1 MWVCFKCDSCYVV
14 GMDTPVNRFTI
25 TDAAKRFNVSRA
37 TLLRRAKAETLK
49 RNNDG
54 TFDINVLIDAGYM
67 KRDSDVSNTPHDAH
81 ETSHGTPQVEVFKDV
96 IDSLQKQLE
105 TSQDEKA
112 QLLKQL
118 DQAQALLL
126 QEQQNIQRLL
136 TAGTPAPRKGF
147 RDKLRQWWEG
157 IQQTPEG

>member
-1 MWVCFKCDSCYVV
+1 
-14 GMDTPVNRFTI
+14 MDTSDERLTI

-37 TLLRRAKAETLK
+37 TLLRRAKAGTLK
-49 RNNDG
+49 RNDDG
-54 TFDINVLIDAGYM
+54 TFNESDLLSAGYM
-67 KRDSDVSNTPHDAH
+67 IRSTDTPDAPHDTYEALQDA
-81 ETSHGTPQVEVFKDV
+81 PQVEILKDV

-105 TSQDEKA
+105 TSQDEKS

-118 DQAQALLL
+118 DQAQMLLL

-136 TAGTPAPRKGF
+136 SAGTPTPRRGF